1 MTVTEQMKKA
11 GKNLASNL
19 YDASISKAMGGLGG
33 CKTLDEWLDEEV
45 PNRDIILLYLE
56 EKIDSVTAIYMAMER
71 AKE

>member
-11 GKNLASNL
+11 GSIASNL

-33 CKTLDEWLDEEV
+33 CKTLDEWMDEEV